1 MRSVVLHPAV
11 IKFLAKAG
19 AKGGAKK
26 GPTKKRGDAEY
37 YRRIRL
43 SQFTKE
49 WLAAHPK
56 EDAALHF
63 KSRPIQKKSP

>member
-1 MRSVVLHPAV
+1 MRCDVLHPAV

-37 YRRIRL
+37 YRRIRSKRRTTMKL
-43 SQFTKE
+43 
-49 WLAAHPK
+49 P
-56 EDAALHF
+56 
-63 KSRPIQKKSP
+63 